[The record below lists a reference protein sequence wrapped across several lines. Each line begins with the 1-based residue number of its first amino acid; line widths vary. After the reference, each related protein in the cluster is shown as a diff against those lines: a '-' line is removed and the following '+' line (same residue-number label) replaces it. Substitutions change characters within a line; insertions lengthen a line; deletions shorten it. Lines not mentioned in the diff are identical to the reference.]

1 MPVLDIPLKNQTVA
15 AGMERIIAVYHVA
28 DTADRI
34 GARADVI
41 AVEQSV
47 EMPVAAITDRTVLDE
62 IVGQVEDIRDL
73 GNGSFEI
80 RIGLAVATTGL
91 EAGQLLNML
100 FGNSSIHRDVTLVD
114 AIFPQSVLAAFGG
127 SRPGLAGWRKRAN
140 AKDRALTC
148 SALKPQGLPPQE
160 LAKIAGQL
168 ARGGLDFIKDDH
180 GLANQAYSPFAERVP
195 RVAEA
200 VREARANDGGKTGYL
215 PSLNGNLDQ
224 MRRQIE
230 IARAE
235 GVDAVLIAPMIIGVP
250 SFHTLAQENPDIAFM
265 AHPALA
271 GPSHIAPPLLLGK
284 LFRLLGADA
293 TVFPNYGGRFGYS
306 PATCR
311 ALAQAA
317 LSPWGALC
325 DCVPVPAGGM
335 TPDRVPEMLDFY
347 GKDVMLLIGGG
358 LLAAG
363 SRMTEEA
370 AAFTAAVARSAS

>member
-1 MPVLDIPLKNQTVA
+1 MTPGLAQPALNTQAKGA
-15 AGMERIIAVYHVA
+15 ERLTAVYHVT

-34 GARADVI
+34 DARAHII

-47 EMPVAAITDRTVLDE
+47 EMPVSAVSDRTVLDE
-62 IVGQVEDIRDL
+62 IVGLVEGVRDL
-73 GNGSFEI
+73 GNGDFEV

-100 FGNSSIHRDVTLVD
+100 FGNSSIHRDVRLAD
-114 AIFPQSVLAAFGG
+114 AIFPDSLLAALGNP
-127 SRPGLAGWRKRAN
+127 RPGLQGWRRRAG
-140 AKDRALTC
+140 AQDRALTC
-148 SALKPQGLPPQE
+148 SALKPQGLPARE

-180 GLANQAYSPFAERVP
+180 GLADQAYSPFAERVP

-200 VREARANDGGKTGYL
+200 VAAARTEGKTGYL

-224 MRRQIE
+224 MRRQVE
-230 IARAE
+230 IVRAA
-235 GVDAVLIAPMIIGVP
+235 GLDAVLIAPMTTGVP
-250 SFHTLAQENPDIAFM
+250 TFHTLTRENPDIAFM

-271 GPSHIAPPLLLGK
+271 GASHIAPPLLLGK
-284 LFRLLGADA
+284 IFRLLGADA
-293 TVFPNYGGRFGYS
+293 TVFPNHGGRFGYS

-311 ALAQAA
+311 ELAAAALA
-317 LSPWGALC
+317 PWGKLAA
-325 DCVPVPAGGM
+325 CVPVPAGGM
-335 TPDRVPEMLDFY
+335 TPDRVPEMLAFY

-370 AAFTAAVARSAS
+370 AAFSAAVAGSA

>member
-1 MPVLDIPLKNQTVA
+1 MKSNAQRIA
-15 AGMERIIAVYHVA
+15 AIYRVT

-34 GARADVI
+34 QARADGI

-47 EMPVAAITDRTVLDE
+47 EMPVAAISDRTVLDE
-62 IVGQVEDIRDL
+62 IVGQVEEIRDL
-73 GNGSFEI
+73 GDGSFEV

-100 FGNSSIHRDVTLVD
+100 FGNSSIHRDITLAD
-114 AIFPQSVLAAFGG
+114 AIFPDSILAAFRNP
-127 SRPGLAGWRKRAN
+127 RPGLQGWRKRAN
-140 AKDRALTC
+140 AHGRALTC

-160 LAKIAGQL
+160 LAKIAGRL

-180 GLANQAYSPFAERVP
+180 GLANQTYSPFSERVP

-200 VREARANDGGKTGYL
+200 VRDARAADGGKTGYL

-224 MRRQIE
+224 MRHQIE
-230 IARAE
+230 IARAA
-235 GVDAVLIAPMIIGVP
+235 GVDAVLIAPMTTGVP
-250 SFHTLAQENPDIAFM
+250 SFHTLARENPDIAIM

-284 LFRLLGADA
+284 IFRLFGADA

-311 ALAQAA
+311 ELAEVALA
-317 LSPWGALC
+317 PWGDLAPS
-325 DCVPVPAGGM
+325 VPVPAGGM
-335 TPDRVPEMLDFY
+335 TPDRVTEMLEFY

-363 SRMTEEA
+363 PRMTEEA
-370 AAFTAAVARSAS
+370 AAFTAAVARAGSA